1 MRHPGLLSF
10 IFLLPFVPVYA
21 QEHVNCPDIF
31 IIDSIVL
38 KGNEK
43 TKEAILL
50 RELTFSKGD
59 TLNGDEYTQAIE
71 TSRINLL
78 NLSLFHTVDFDIY
91 PHKDEGHISL
101 YIRVQERWYTWL
113 WPVLEIYDPN
123 FNTWYR
129 KRDLTRLSYGLFL
142 QQENFRGRMEKLHL
156 IVKLGYQQE
165 MLLHYEKPYIN
176 SAKTL
181 GAGTQIR
188 FARDRE
194 IGYLTQNNKL
204 EYYRGDDFM
213 RQVTTVSANLRYR
226 KRIHTTHFLQ
236 LSLNWFNISDS
247 LLLLNP
253 AYNANASRHTFFPAL
268 SYFVKADYRDDR
280 AYPLSGWYAD
290 AMLTHYG
297 LGMVDAIHFAT
308 LRTSVRW
315 HQPAGKRWNIAFLLA
330 SKFST
335 SGLKPYYLSRAL
347 GYERDY
353 VRGYEYYVVDGD
365 HFTLAKANLKY
376 NIVKPGTFH
385 LRCIKSPRF
394 NTIPYAI
401 YLNAFADAGKQ
412 WPGQV
417 LQGNNLSGK
426 MLSGI
431 GLGIDFVTYYDKV
444 LRAEI
449 SRNAKGETGFFLHFM
464 AAI

>member
-1 MRHPGLLSF
+1 MRLPGLLSL
-10 IFLLPFVPVYA
+10 IFLLPVMPMFA
-21 QEHVNCPDIF
+21 QSVVNNHDIF
-31 IIDSIVL
+31 IIDSIIFQ
-38 KGNEK
+38 GNEK
-43 TKEAILL
+43 TKDAILL
-50 RELTFSKGD
+50 RELTFSSGD

-71 TSRINLL
+71 SSRINLL
-78 NLSLFHTVDFDIY
+78 KLSLFHTVDIDAF
-91 PHKDEGHISL
+91 PLKDEGHISQ

-129 KRDLTRLSYGLFL
+129 KGDFTRLSYGLFF
-142 QQENFRGRMEKLHL
+142 QQENFRGRMERLHL

-176 SAKTL
+176 NAKTL
-181 GAGTQIR
+181 GMGTEVR
-188 FARDRE
+188 LARDRE
-194 IGYLTQNNKL
+194 IGYQTLNDKL
-204 EYYRGDDFM
+204 EYYKGDDFM
-213 RQVTTVSANLRYR
+213 RQVTTVSAHLRYR

-236 LSLNWFNISDS
+236 FSLNWLNISDS

-253 AYNANASRHTFFPAL
+253 AYNGNASQHTFFPSL

-280 AYPLSGWYAD
+280 AYPLAGWYAD

-315 HQPAGKRWNIAFLLA
+315 HQPIGKRWNSALLFA
-330 SKFST
+330 SKLST
-335 SGLKPYYLSRAL
+335 AGFKPYYLSQAL
-347 GYERDY
+347 GYDRDY

-365 HFTLAKANLKY
+365 HFGLVKANIKY
-376 NIVKPGTFH
+376 NVIKPGTLH

-401 YLNAFADAGKQ
+401 YLNAFADTGKQ
-412 WPGQV
+412 WPGH
-417 LQGNNLSGK
+417 LQQNNNLSGK
-426 MLSGI
+426 MLTGI

-444 LRAEI
+444 FRAEI
-449 SRNAKGETGFFLHFM
+449 TRNGEGETGFFLHFM